1 MYLVS
6 VSVGKEILVIS
17 KRGQVIVTVERCH
30 THISGKGG
38 GNHTV
43 SPVAVAHTL
52 QMNHNNIN
60 KPF

>member
-6 VSVGKEILVIS
+6 ISVRKDILVITR
-17 KRGQVIVTVERCH
+17 RGQVKATVERRH

-52 QMNHNNIN
+52 QINHNIN